1 MVFRI
6 EPIHITKDLIL
17 SRISEENLMEHY
29 AGAPVKKGLFV
40 SKIRNDTRPTC
51 AYFRSN
57 KSGRLLYKDFGTGFT
72 GDFISVVMMKFNCTY
87 SKALQIV
94 ANDFGIISR
103 NDLAIN
109 KPAMKYTNSKLEQS
123 SEAEIQIE
131 VKDFDD
137 YELNWWGQYGISLD
151 ILKKFKVFSCKNVF
165 LNGNLFTLY
174 KPKQLI
180 FGYYDGIREGIERWR
195 IYYTKHRNGYKF
207 LSNWKHFRL
216 QGDNMLPKKGDFL
229 VVTKSLKDVMVLYN
243 FGIAAVAPISENCF
257 LSEAQYNKY
266 KERFKKIYVFYDND
280 LAGLTNMQKIR
291 HQFQDVTPIWIP
303 RKYNAKDISDFYAEY
318 GHDKTEEFIN
328 YAKGYFQS

>member
-1 MVFRI
+1 
-6 EPIHITKDLIL
+6 
-17 SRISEENLMEHY
+17 MEHY

-137 YELNWWGQYGISLD
+137 YELN
-151 ILKKFKVFSCKNVF
+151 
-165 LNGNLFTLY
+165 
-174 KPKQLI
+174 
-180 FGYYDGIREGIERWR
+180 
-195 IYYTKHRNGYKF
+195 
-207 LSNWKHFRL
+207 
-216 QGDNMLPKKGDFL
+216 
-229 VVTKSLKDVMVLYN
+229 
-243 FGIAAVAPISENCF
+243 
-257 LSEAQYNKY
+257 
-266 KERFKKIYVFYDND
+266 
-280 LAGLTNMQKIR
+280 
-291 HQFQDVTPIWIP
+291 
-303 RKYNAKDISDFYAEY
+303 
-318 GHDKTEEFIN
+318 
-328 YAKGYFQS
+328 